1 MKTIKNRRK
10 WWLGLALALASSAAS
25 ASTATTTFVV
35 QITLTASCIVSA
47 NTLNFGS
54 SVGVLT
60 TAVTNTTTVSVTC
73 SNTTP
78 YNVGLDAGTVSG
90 SLVSNRLMAGTTTG
104 NTGTTLQFQLCS
116 DGTACNT
123 VWGNTVGTN
132 TVSGTGNGNAQTLT
146 VYGKVPTQTTPKPD
160 LYQTT
165 ITATVSY

>member
-1 MKTIKNRRK
+1 MPTIKILRAGS
-10 WWLGLALALASSAAS
+10 LGILLALISISAN
-25 ASTATTTFVV
+25 ASTATNTFLV
-35 QITLTASCIVSA
+35 QITLTASCAVSA
-47 NTLNFGS
+47 STLNFGS

-60 TAVTNTTTVSVTC
+60 TAVSNTTTVSVTC

-90 SLVSNRLMAGTTTG
+90 SLVANRLMAGTTAG

-132 TVSGTGNGNAQTLT
+132 TVSGTGTGAAQALT
-146 VYGKVPTQTTPKPD
+146 VYGKVPIQTTPKPD

-165 ITATVSY
+165 ITATVTY